1 MSDDRLNDFLR
12 GKITGDLTEVP
23 GIGPAAV
30 KKLSQ
35 SDIDGDRITNTFQLI
50 GKFLMLKGPDEGDE
64 KVTTRE
70 HMEKVWYWLQE
81 KEISS
86 HRSGIV
92 RCLAEKLNSMM
103 PGIYDAAEYEDS
115 DSEEE

>member
-1 MSDDRLNDFLR
+1 
-12 GKITGDLTEVP
+12 
-23 GIGPAAV
+23 
-30 KKLSQ
+30 
-35 SDIDGDRITNTFQLI
+35 
-50 GKFLMLKGPDEGDE
+50 MLKGPDEGDE

-81 KEISS
+81 KGISS

-115 DSEEE
+115 DSEEEE

>member
-1 MSDDRLNDFLR
+1 MADAAGYDPRRSRVSDDRLNDFLR

-50 GKFLMLKGPDEGDE
+50 GKVSLL
-64 KVTTRE
+64 R
-70 HMEKVWYWLQE
+70 
-81 KEISS
+81 
-86 HRSGIV
+86 RSTN
-92 RCLAEKLNSMM
+92 RK
-103 PGIYDAAEYEDS
+103 
-115 DSEEE
+115 